1 MARSSTRAKPYVV
14 EIQRH
19 YHLDELDSRRKR
31 GYQNRP
37 PVATSKIP
45 PRAHLST
52 RRSLKGEVSYAK
64 RAPVDP
70 ARLKSGSLE
79 YEDIYDQRNLPGHN
93 PHLKQPDR
101 WSFRD
106 DSGYD
111 RVRGYTRRAPGIAHP
126 TEMRPMING
135 DVGHENGRVSNHGP
149 MRASYKGGQVRTSEG
164 PSHEQTRIARDK
176 NDNQHDDLELWI
188 ARQTSF
194 PKKQDDKT
202 EGTSNQRISGKHA
215 ASHEMSQS
223 NSIHKM
229 SKNVIPPKV
238 SLKPPRPQTSRSAS
252 PALSIQSSQSGASR
266 ASHHSARSGTSE
278 VSVVSIAGHETKSRF
293 TFLVVQHVS
302 FIDFSPA
309 IQHKDI

>member
-37 PVATSKIP
+37 PVAASKIP
-45 PRAHLST
+45 PRCHLST
-52 RRSLKGEVSYAK
+52 RRSFKGVVSNAK
-64 RAPVDP
+64 HVPVDP
-70 ARLKSGSLE
+70 AKLKSGSLE
-79 YEDIYDQRNLPGHN
+79 YEDIYDQRNLPRHN
-93 PHLKQPDR
+93 SHLKQPGR

-126 TEMRPMING
+126 TERRPMING
-135 DVGHENGRVSNHGP
+135 DVGHQNGRVSNHGP

-164 PSHEQTRIARDK
+164 PSHDQTRVTRDK

-194 PKKQDDKT
+194 PKKQDVKT
-202 EGTSNQRISGKHA
+202 EGTSNQRISGEYT
-215 ASHEMSQS
+215 ASYELNQS
-223 NSIHKM
+223 NCIQEK
-229 SKNVIPPKV
+229 SKNVKPPEV
-238 SLKPPRPQTSRSAS
+238 FLKPPRPQTSRSAS
-252 PALSIQSSQSGASR
+252 PALSIRSSQSGASR

-278 VSVVSIAGHETKSRF
+278 VSVVSIVGHVTKSRF
-293 TFLVVQHVS
+293 TYLVVQHVS
-302 FIDFSPA
+302 LIVFSPVL
-309 IQHKDI
+309 QRKDI